1 MDLWG
6 VKTIVNQVISYYDKN
21 AKEFCRATK
30 DADMSF
36 CRNRF
41 LHLLEQKDDINTIKN
56 NKLKMHILD
65 AGCGS
70 GRDAK
75 AFLDAGYQVTA
86 LDASRKICEEA
97 QKLIKQEVLCL
108 KFEELQFQQE
118 FDGIWACASLLH
130 VSFAEISEVLIR
142 FLNALKEGGVLYA
155 SFKYGRGVRID
166 KERLFFNYEEP
177 TLINLMTN
185 NGFLVEDIFLTQDV
199 RKNRENEQWI
209 NVLAKK

>member
-1 MDLWG
+1 M
-6 VKTIVNQVISYYDKN
+6 VNPVISYYDKY
-21 AKEFCRATK
+21 AEEFCRATK

-36 CRNRF
+36 CRDRF
-41 LHLLEQKDDINTIKN
+41 LHLLERRNYVKKSESDKF
-56 NKLKMHILD
+56 KMHILD

-75 AFLDAGYQVTA
+75 AFLDAGYRVTA
-86 LDASRKICEEA
+86 LDASRGICKEA
-97 QKLIKQEVLCL
+97 KKLIGQEVYCI

-130 VSFAEISEVLIR
+130 VSFAEINGVLKR
-142 FLNALKEGGVLYA
+142 LWDALKKDGVLYA
-155 SFKYGRGVRID
+155 SFKYGEGIRTD
-166 KERLFFNYEEP
+166 NDRLFFNYEET
-177 TLINLMTN
+177 TLNDLMIN

-199 RKNRENEQWI
+199 RKNREEERWI

>member
-1 MDLWG
+1 M
-6 VKTIVNQVISYYDKN
+6 NPVISYYDKN
-21 AKEFCRATK
+21 AEEFCRATK

-36 CRNRF
+36 CRERF
-41 LHLLEQKDDINTIKN
+41 LRLLEQRNYVK
-56 NKLKMHILD
+56 KLESDKFKIHILD

-75 AFLDAGYQVTA
+75 VFLDAGYRVTA

-97 QKLIKQEVLCL
+97 QKLIKQKVYCI

-130 VSFAEISEVLIR
+130 VSFAEINGVLKR
-142 FLNALKEGGVLYA
+142 LWDALKADGVLYA
-155 SFKYGRGVRID
+155 SFKYGEGIRID
-166 KERLFFNYEEP
+166 NDRLFFNYEET
-177 TLINLMTN
+177 TLKDLMIK

-199 RKNRENEQWI
+199 REGRENEQWI